1 MQITKI
7 KIDNFKSIKKQSI
20 KLLPNINV
28 FVGVNGSGKS
38 TILDTI
44 AISLSWLINRIQREN
59 SQGKPIDELDI
70 KNDTNSAKIELEL
83 ESDKNLFTW
92 SIAKT
97 LRGYPVQ
104 ETSNLLEVSELASVF
119 QIQYQKN
126 NQLPMIVY
134 YRVNRV
140 ADGIRPNLR
149 MRDSIS
155 DLDVYDNALG
165 GKANFQSFFEWFRLQ
180 DDIVNEQAQSRT
192 KWMQS
197 HRPWIQRK
205 ITDIFRIF
213 SLNEQNDG
221 FNHFKEKL
229 KFDEFIL
236 EEPKYLFHELIHA
249 IEHLDFEDAD
259 AMRVPHILHD
269 IEYLLYQMGKL
280 SDMNRDNVIG
290 FEEFPF
296 HHLERVISQILDLVE
311 EKYRHR
317 SVMHEKTIQFIWE
330 MFLFSV
336 LLGFWWTSNDAKRE
350 IEQLLRTFNP
360 LKNLPNNFSKKYM
373 YEFVEKLKNIL
384 EKDTQRIK
392 HATINEGR
400 ELHFVT
406 KAIESFIPE
415 YSNFR
420 VKRIPSPH
428 MLVDKNGKTIRL
440 DRLSDG
446 EKNMIAMIGDIA
458 RRLSISNPRMK
469 NPLEGDGIVL
479 IDEIDL
485 HLHPAWQRVIIS
497 KLTEVFPNCQ
507 FIVTT
512 HSPQILSHVKAEH
525 VFLLVQ
531 KNDNMDVIKP
541 TESYG
546 KSSDRLL
553 EDILGVESRPLTIK
567 DELHVLFKLIQ
578 DKDLD
583 NAKEL
588 MHKLEN
594 EIEGREPELVKAN
607 VLIQRQEILGK

>member
-1 MQITKI
+1 LQIKKI
-7 KIDNFKSIKKQSI
+7 TINNFKSIQKQSI
-20 KLLPNINV
+20 QLLPNINV

-38 TILDTI
+38 TILDSI

-59 SQGKPIDELDI
+59 TPGKHIDELDI
-70 KNDTNSAKIELEL
+70 KNDTNSAKIELEFQN
-83 ESDKNLFTW
+83 DKNLYTW
-92 SIAKT
+92 SIIKT
-97 LRGYPVQ
+97 LRGYPTK
-104 ETSNLLEVSELASVF
+104 ETSYLSEVSELASIF
-119 QIQYQKN
+119 QMQYQNN

-134 YRVNRV
+134 YPVNRV
-140 ADGIRPNLR
+140 AEGIRSSLK
-149 MRDSIS
+149 MRDSVS

-180 DDIVNEQAQSRT
+180 DDIVNEQAQSRS
-192 KWMQS
+192 KWMQQ
-197 HRPWIQRK
+197 HRLWIKRK
-205 ITDIFRIF
+205 ISDIFRIF
-213 SLNEQNDG
+213 SFREQNDG
-221 FNHFKEKL
+221 FNHFKQKL
-229 KFDEFIL
+229 KYDEFIL
-236 EEPKYLFHELIHA
+236 EEPKYLFHELISA
-249 IEHLDFEDAD
+249 IEHLDFEDED
-259 AMRVPHILHD
+259 MMRVPHILHD

-280 SDMNRDNVIG
+280 SDLKRDNVTG

-296 HHLERVISQILDLVE
+296 HHLERVIIQILDLVE
-311 EKYRHR
+311 EKYQYR
-317 SVMHEKTIQFIWE
+317 SIMHEKTIQFIWE

-336 LLGFWWTSNDAKRE
+336 LLGFWWASNDAKRE
-350 IEQLLRTFNP
+350 IEQLLRILNP
-360 LKNLPNNFSKKYM
+360 LKNLNNNFSRSNM
-373 YEFVEKLKNIL
+373 YEFIQKLKNIV

-392 HATINEGR
+392 HATFNEGR
-400 ELHFVT
+400 ELQFVT
-406 KAIESFIPE
+406 KAIGSFIPE

-420 VKRIPSPH
+420 VKRSPSPH

-458 RRLSISNPRMK
+458 RRLSISNLRMK

-546 KSSDRLL
+546 KSSNRLL
-553 EDILGVESRPLTIK
+553 EDILGVESRPLLIK
-567 DELHVLFKLIQ
+567 NELHQLFKLIQ
-578 DKDLD
+578 DKDLEK
-583 NAKEL
+583 ARKL
-588 MHKLEN
+588 MQKLES

-607 VLIQRQEILGK
+607 VLIQRKEILGK

>member
-1 MQITKI
+1 MQINKI
-7 KIDNFKSIKKQSI
+7 IINNFKSIQKQPI

-38 TILDTI
+38 TILDSI

-59 SQGKPIDELDI
+59 APGKHIDELDI
-70 KNDTNSAKIELEL
+70 KNETNSAKIELEF
-83 ESDKNLFTW
+83 ENDKNVYTW
-92 SIAKT
+92 SIIKT
-97 LRGYPVQ
+97 LRGYPTV
-104 ETSNLLEVSELASVF
+104 ETSNLSEVSELASIF
-119 QIQYQKN
+119 QVQYQKN

-134 YRVNRV
+134 YPVNRV
-140 ADGIRPNLR
+140 AEGIRPNLR
-149 MRDSIS
+149 SRDSIS

-165 GKANFQSFFEWFRLQ
+165 GKANFQAFFEWFRLQ
-180 DDIVNEQAQSRT
+180 DDIANEQAQSRT
-192 KWMQS
+192 KWMQQ
-197 HRPWIQRK
+197 HKGWIQRK
-205 ITDIFRIF
+205 ILDIFRIF
-213 SLNEQNDG
+213 SFREQNDG
-221 FNHFKEKL
+221 FSYFKQKL
-229 KFDEFIL
+229 QYDEFL
-236 EEPKYLFHELIHA
+236 FEEPKYLFHELINA

-259 AMRVPHILHD
+259 TVRVPHILHD
-269 IEYLLYQMGKL
+269 IEYLLYQMGKF
-280 SDMNRDNVIG
+280 SDLNRDNIIG
-290 FEEFPF
+290 VEEFPF
-296 HHLERVISQILDLVE
+296 HHLERVIRQILELLE
-311 EKYRHR
+311 GEYQYR
-317 SVMHEKTIQFIWE
+317 SFMHSKTIEFIWG
-330 MFLFSV
+330 MFSFSV
-336 LLGFWWTSNDAKRE
+336 LLGFWWASNGAKRE
-350 IEQLLRTFNP
+350 IEQLLKVNDP
-360 LKNLPNNFSKKYM
+360 LKNSNYDFARNNI
-373 YEFVEKLKNIL
+373 YELIHKLKNIA

-406 KAIESFIPE
+406 NAIENFIPE

-420 VKRIPSPH
+420 VKRSPNPH

-469 NPLEGDGIVL
+469 NPLEGNGIVL

-525 VFLLVQ
+525 IFLLVQ

-553 EDILGVESRPLTIK
+553 EDILGVESRPLLIK
-567 DELHVLFKLIQ
+567 NELHQLFKLIQ
-578 DKDLD
+578 DKDLEK
-583 NAKEL
+583 ARKL
-588 MHKLEN
+588 MQKLET
-594 EIEGREPELVKAN
+594 EIEGREPDLVKAN
-607 VLIQRQEILGK
+607 VLIQRKEILDK